1 MTVFPRAADLTVDQ
15 IQTELQMATEKLD
28 VLISQ
33 TKDTNE
39 VAFLRIQ
46 TIRNAVR
53 LVLLLSDSANGIPGL
68 RGIGLE
74 NTLLLAQRINSQEKL
89 TVKDF
94 DIKFRILTDSI
105 SL

>member
-1 MTVFPRAADLTVDQ
+1 MTDFPIAADLTVEQ
-15 IQTELQMATEKLD
+15 IQNELTAATDKLD
-28 VLISQ
+28 ALVDATTDEI
-33 TKDTNE
+33 
-39 VAFLRIQ
+39 AFLRIQ

-53 LVLLLSDSANGIPGL
+53 LVTILSASANGIPGL

-74 NTLLLAQRINSQEKL
+74 NTLLLAQRINVQENL

-94 DIKFRILTDSI
+94 DIKFRLLTNSI